1 MEDNFAVK
9 DSFAVVVVDLD
20 MVADVAVATFVED
33 LVVEDVEV
41 DNLIAE
47 DYSSSF
53 VKEAFVEEEEGV
65 LAHCIA
71 VVEDALLHYCSVLL
85 ALISCYYFAVD
96 IVKEEV
102 AC

>member
-33 LVVEDVEV
+33 LVVEDVN
-41 DNLIAE
+41 DNLIA
-47 DYSSSF
+47 DYYSSSF